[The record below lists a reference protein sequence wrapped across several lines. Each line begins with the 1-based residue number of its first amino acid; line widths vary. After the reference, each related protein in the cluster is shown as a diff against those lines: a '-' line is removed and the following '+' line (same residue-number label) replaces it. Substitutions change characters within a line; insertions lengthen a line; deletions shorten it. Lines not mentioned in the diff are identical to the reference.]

1 MDNLMTAPDLAEKFG
16 VSEAALAQWRYRGTG
31 PKFLKLGRRVMYR
44 AVDVEAWLADRTRTM
59 TGTAA

>member
-59 TGTAA
+59 PGTAA